1 MNKRYISLIEKND
14 KGRIIKNSTY
24 ELDELFSA
32 IREGAP
38 IEDFKIGKKHI
49 SLINILGRKKFC
61 RILENTFLQGYTA
74 QLEVV
79 EKFLNHLINKDNI
92 GKTKKKVTKKKVT
105 KKKSKK

>member
-14 KGRIIKNSTY
+14 KGKIIKNSTY

-32 IREGAP
+32 IRTGAP
-38 IEDFKIGKKHI
+38 VEDFKIGKKHI

-61 RILENTFLQGYTA
+61 RILENTFLQGYIS
-74 QLEVV
+74 QLEIV
-79 EKFLNHLINKDNI
+79 EKFLNHLINKDNV
-92 GKTKKKVTKKKVT
+92 GKTKKVTKKKVT